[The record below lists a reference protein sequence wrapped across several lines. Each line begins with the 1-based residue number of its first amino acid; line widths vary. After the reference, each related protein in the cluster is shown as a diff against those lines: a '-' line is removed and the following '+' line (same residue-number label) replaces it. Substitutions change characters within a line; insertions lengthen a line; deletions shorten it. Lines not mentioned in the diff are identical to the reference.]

1 MKDPFYFLLFRP
13 WLARVMGRVDIGV
26 MGRVIG
32 FGLGIGYRRTGIRWT
47 MDCSAMEAALA
58 ANLKLQDT
66 LRLEMARIAAAKAS
80 NRAQVA
86 ALTRQ
91 WFSLHS
97 WPIQKSPPPLSADLK
112 RKWNRR
118 FFYDSKSR
126 IREPSSNPDT
136 VQRRAIESRYFW
148 HHLQPPWSKKENEAL
163 LAAVAECCGSKD
175 STSTDSTMPDDHVES
190 ASIDIDFTRVAQTL
204 SGPRK
209 KKDQTKARTKQE
221 CQIQCELLQK
231 KKSPFTKSELKIIS
245 QRVSSVNECLTP
257 MLWEEIATELSTHS
271 QTRTAHDCLVAYHA
285 IVKSPSTTSV
295 LSTVPSSAWTVLE
308 DELLL
313 KFLAAA
319 GPQMVVDSRNALLQ
333 GTLLQQLLP
342 NKSKKQLFTRIQQ
355 SLLNPNLHR
364 REWSPTEERRLA
376 ILMKLYHINTDRTMS
391 SESASVWRSD
401 LFLAST
407 HCHGRTIKS
416 VADKWQRSI
425 NPDYSSRPF
434 TTAEDQRL
442 LAVLRSQ
449 PAMGWSELSSLHFK
463 DRHPNRLLSRWSEL
477 ATDQDIVNREQA
489 LQAGVGSVGLRRR
502 QLGAVDDGHDA
513 PQHGGLAL

>member
-1 MKDPFYFLLFRP
+1 
-13 WLARVMGRVDIGV
+13 
-26 MGRVIG
+26 
-32 FGLGIGYRRTGIRWT
+32 
-47 MDCSAMEAALA
+47 MEAALA
-58 ANLKLQDT
+58 ANLKAQDT
-66 LRLEMARIAAAKAS
+66 LRSEMTRIAAAKAF

-86 ALTRQ
+86 ALTQQ
-91 WFSLHS
+91 WFSLQS
-97 WPIQKSPPPLSADLK
+97 LPRESPQPTPPAADLK

-126 IREPSSNPDT
+126 IREPPPNPDT
-136 VQRRAIESRYFW
+136 LQRRAIESRYFF
-148 HHLQPPWSKKENEAL
+148 HHVQPPWSKKENEAL
-163 LAAVAECCGSKD
+163 MAAVAECCCSNDATNTG
-175 STSTDSTMPDDHVES
+175 STSGMPEDHAEST
-190 ASIDIDFTRVAQTL
+190 SIDIDFARVAQTL
-204 SGPRK
+204 SRSRK
-209 KKDQTKARTKQE
+209 KKDPTKARTKQE
-221 CQIQCELLQK
+221 CQFQYKLLK
-231 KKSPFTKSELKIIS
+231 KKESPFTKSELETIS
-245 QRVSSVNECLTP
+245 QRVSSVKEGSTP
-257 MLWEEIATELSTHS
+257 MFWEEIAAKLSLHS
-271 QTRTAHDCLVAYHA
+271 QTRRTAYDCLVAYHSR
-285 IVKSPSTTSV
+285 VKASSTTSV
-295 LSTVPSSAWTVLE
+295 LSIASSSVWTMLE
-308 DELLL
+308 DELVL

-376 ILMKLYHINTDRTMS
+376 ILMKLYHTVDPTLS
-391 SESASVWRSD
+391 SESAGVWRSD

-407 HCHGRTIKS
+407 HFHGRTIKS

-442 LAVLRSQ
+442 LAVLRRQ
-449 PAMGWSELSSLHFK
+449 PSMGWSELSSLHFK

-489 LQAGVGSVGLRRR
+489 LQGLERTVGLRRR
-502 QLGAVDDGHDA
+502 RLGALDNGRDE
-513 PQHGGLAL
+513 PQQADLDV